1 MWKAMNMKKNIILTT
16 IIIILIISINTTYA
30 QTQENI
36 TDTPTTNKITTNT
49 QSNTNNLEHE
59 SKIQEN
65 NELKTEIKKLKKN
78 SEK

>member
-1 MWKAMNMKKNIILTT
+1 MNMKKNIILTT

-65 NELKTEIKKLKKN
+65 NELKTEIKK
-78 SEK
+78 

>member
-1 MWKAMNMKKNIILTT
+1 MNMKKNIILTT

-65 NELKTEIKKLKKN
+65 NELKTEIKKL
-78 SEK
+78 

>member
-65 NELKTEIKKLKKN
+65 NELKTEIKK
-78 SEK
+78 

>member
-1 MWKAMNMKKNIILTT
+1 MNMKKNIILTT